1 MSRHHLPDG
10 AVISSGNPH
19 IDVCNV
25 CKKRPSVHFD
35 DFYGYHCNLCHFKH
49 PMKRTTNPWT
59 GAKL

>member
-1 MSRHHLPDG
+1 
-10 AVISSGNPH
+10 
-19 IDVCNV
+19 
-25 CKKRPSVHFD
+25 VHFD